1 MLGLVK
7 TRPNGST
14 PWPKGL
20 RLEERPS
27 PTLLEPDEV
36 KIEVLAAGICGT
48 DVGIY
53 NNKDS
58 IRAEMRR
65 AFVDQVIVGHE
76 FAGRVVDAGPKA
88 LEFLQAFLEFRGFS
102 PDKILSQLANE
113 YFASAEMHIPCN
125 RCRTCRMG
133 QRHACPNTIIKGIH
147 QNGAFT
153 NFLTV
158 PVANLQLFSKKEIP
172 IEIIAFMDALGNAV
186 HTAQEEPLMGKSV
199 AVLGCGV
206 QGLMATAVAS
216 QSGASTIFVTDVSNP
231 EKGLTPEKVEKKRF
245 AMARKF
251 GANFTFDLGLKDG
264 RKEMLDTVLG
274 ETGGDGVDLVFE
286 MSGSYKAYADA
297 FDLVRAGGTV
307 LLLGIPEGETN
318 LNFSDRVI
326 FRGVMVKGVIGR
338 RMFESWETMKDL
350 LKSGLSD
357 LFLKSGFVS
366 HQLPLS
372 RFEEGFAAMRSGE
385 AFKVLLLPEK

>member
-7 TRPNGST
+7 TRPNGSA

-20 RLEERPS
+20 RLEERPT
-27 PTLLEPDEV
+27 PNFLGPDEV

-65 AFVDQVIVGHE
+65 AFVDPVIIGHE

-88 LEFLQAFLEFRGFS
+88 LEFLQAFPEFRDFS
-102 PDKILSQLANE
+102 ADKILFKLAGD

-125 RCRTCRMG
+125 RCRACRMG
-133 QRHACPNTIIKGIH
+133 QKHACPNTIIKGIH
-147 QNGAFT
+147 ENGAFT
-153 NFLTV
+153 QFLTV

-172 IEIIAFMDALGNAV
+172 VEIIAFMDALGNAV

-206 QGLMATAVAS
+206 QGLMATAVARH
-216 QSGASTIFVTDVSNP
+216 SGAAPIFVTDVSNP

-245 AMARKF
+245 AMARQF

-264 RKEMLDTVLG
+264 RGLMLDTVRR

-307 LLLGIPEGETN
+307 LLLGIPEGETK

-326 FRGVMVKGVIGR
+326 FRGISVKGIIGR

-350 LKSGLSD
+350 LKSGLSE

-385 AFKVLLLPEK
+385 AFKVLLLPER

>member
-1 MLGLVK
+1 MIGLVK
-7 TRPNGST
+7 EKPNDSKA
-14 PWPKGL
+14 WPRGL
-20 RLEERPS
+20 RLEDRPT
-27 PTLLEPDEV
+27 PQLIAPDEV

-48 DVGIY
+48 DMGIY

-58 IRAEMRR
+58 IRLEMAR
-65 AFVDQVIVGHE
+65 AFVDPVIIGHE
-76 FAGRVVDAGPKA
+76 FAGRVVEAGPKA
-88 LEFLQAFLEFRGFS
+88 LEFLKNFPEFRDFS
-102 PDKILSQLANE
+102 DQNVLARLASE

-133 QRHACPNTIIKGIH
+133 QAHACPHTIIKGIH
-147 QNGAFT
+147 ENGAFT

-172 IEIIAFMDALGNAV
+172 LEVIAFMDALGNAV
-186 HTAQEEPLMGKSV
+186 HTAQEMPLMGKSV

-206 QGLMATAVAS
+206 QGLMATAVARH
-216 QSGASTIFVTDVSNP
+216 SGASLVFVTDVSNP
-231 EKGLTPEKVEKKRF
+231 EKGLTKVKVEERRF
-245 AMARKF
+245 GMARKF

-264 RKEMLDTVLG
+264 RKQMLEAVKK

-286 MSGSYKAYADA
+286 MSGSYQAYADA
-297 FDLVRAGGTV
+297 FDLVRNGGTV
-307 LLLGIPEGETN
+307 LLLGIPEGVAT

-326 FRGVMVKGVIGR
+326 FRGVTIKGIIGR
-338 RMFESWETMKDL
+338 RMYESWETMKDL
-350 LKSGLSD
+350 LKTGLAD

-372 RFEEGFAAMRSGE
+372 RFEEGFAAMRAGE

>member
-7 TRPNGST
+7 TKPNGSK

-27 PTLLEPDEV
+27 PKLLEPDEV

-58 IRAEMRR
+58 IRTEMRR
-65 AFVDQVIVGHE
+65 AFVDPVIVGHE
-76 FAGRVVDAGPKA
+76 FAGQVVDAGAKA
-88 LEFLQAFLEFRGFS
+88 IELLSAFPEFRDFT
-102 PDKILSQLANE
+102 PDKILSHLAND
-113 YFASAEMHIPCN
+113 YFASAEMHIPCH

-133 QRHACPNTIIKGIH
+133 QPHACPNTIIKGIH

-206 QGLMATAVAS
+206 QGLMATAVARH
-216 QSGASTIFVTDVSNP
+216 SGASTIFVTDVSNP
-231 EKGLTPEKVEKKRF
+231 EKGLTPEKVEQRRF

-264 RKEMLDTVLG
+264 RKEMLETVMR

-307 LLLGIPEGETN
+307 LLLGIPEGEVN

-326 FRGVMVKGVIGR
+326 FRGVTVKGIIGR

-350 LKSGLSD
+350 LKTGLAD
-357 LFLKSGFVS
+357 LFVKSGFVS

>member
-7 TRPNGST
+7 EKPKSSKD
-14 PWPKGL
+14 WPKGL

-27 PTLLEPDEV
+27 PNSLAPDEV

-48 DVGIY
+48 DMGIY

-58 IRAEMRR
+58 IRHEMER
-65 AFVDQVIVGHE
+65 AFVDPVIIGHE
-76 FAGRVVDAGPKA
+76 FGGRVVDIGPKA
-88 LEFLQAFLEFRGFS
+88 LEFLKTLPAFRDFNKES
-102 PDKILSQLANE
+102 ILSQLASE
-113 YFASAEMHIPCN
+113 FFASAEMHIVCN
-125 RCRTCRMG
+125 RCRACRMG
-133 QRHACPNTIIKGIH
+133 QKHACQNTVIKGIH
-147 QNGAFT
+147 ENGAFT

-158 PVANLQLFSKKEIP
+158 PVFNLQLFSKKEIP
-172 IEIIAFMDALGNAV
+172 LEIIAFMDALGNAV

-206 QGLMATAVAS
+206 QGLMATAVARH
-216 QSGASTIFVTDVSNP
+216 SGAATIFVTDVSNP
-231 EKGLTPEKVEKKRF
+231 EKGLTPENVEKRRF
-245 AMARKF
+245 GMARKF

-264 RKEMLDTVLG
+264 RRQMLDTVRW

-297 FDLVRAGGTV
+297 FDLARAGGTV
-307 LLLGIPEGETN
+307 LLLGIPEGETTMS
-318 LNFSDRVI
+318 FSDRVI
-326 FRGVMVKGVIGR
+326 FRGITIKGIIGR

-350 LKSGLSD
+350 LKTGLAD
-357 LFLKSGFVS
+357 LFIKSGFVS

-372 RFEEGFAAMRSGE
+372 RFEEGFAAMRAGE